1 MKNNY
6 LTYAVLSLALVLGV
20 TACSDDDTLVKPEPS
35 PVVVPELPESPE
47 LSVESE
53 LFDLKKETS
62 KSLQITSGAG
72 EYRVNVLD
80 PTIASATVEGDML
93 TVTGLVVGKT
103 EVVVSD
109 KGGSY
114 KSLKINVYN
123 SDAVTLD
130 AEHIDLTLKMGAPAS
145 TTFKITDGN
154 PAYRVSSSA
163 PEIATAE
170 IGEDGATVTVTGLSE
185 GEATIT
191 VTDSRNLT
199 AAVTVSNTVT
209 TSPFTDE
216 ELEEF
221 KSLPAAT
228 YLVNGEKIRGQ
239 DSMGGYDFILYS
251 GYVYGTYS
259 VDMKTDYLYLYSEDK
274 PDYSMNTLGKK
285 PGLKLA
291 YRKNKQVLVDEVDAE
306 VEVIKVDGQ
315 TVWMTFYVQTDLLYS
330 GCLVVGLTD

>member
-6 LTYAVLSLALVLGV
+6 LTYAVLSLALMLGV
-20 TACSDDDTLVKPEPS
+20 TACSDDDALVKPEPS
-35 PVVVPELPESPE
+35 PIVVPELPEFPE
-47 LSVESE
+47 LNVESE
-53 LFDLKKETS
+53 SFDLKKETS

-80 PTIASATVEGDML
+80 PSIASATVEGDML
-93 TVTGLVVGKT
+93 TVTGLAVGKT

-114 KSLKINVYN
+114 ESLKINVYN
-123 SDAVTLD
+123 SDVVTLD
-130 AEHIDLTLKMGAPAS
+130 TEHIDLTLKMGA
-145 TTFKITDGN
+145 
-154 PAYRVSSSA
+154 
-163 PEIATAE
+163 
-170 IGEDGATVTVTGLSE
+170 TVTVTGLSG

-221 KSLPAAT
+221 KSLPLHT
-228 YLVNGEKIRGQ
+228 YLVNGEKIKGQ
-239 DSMGGYDFILYS
+239 LDMGGYDDIMY
-251 GYVYGTYS
+251 GYYVYGAYS
-259 VDMKTDYLYLYSEDK
+259 VNMTTDYLYLTSKTK
-274 PDYSMNTLGKK
+274 PGYDMNTLGKK

-291 YRKNKQVLVDEVDAE
+291 YRKDKQVLVDEVEAE
-306 VEVIKVDGQ
+306 VEVIKVDGS
-315 TVWMTFYVQTDLLYS
+315 TVWMTFYVQTDILYS